1 MCTKLYRMHE
11 RMNIDK
17 AEPAIYKAM
26 AVAEKHL
33 ASFNIDKKLTEL
45 IKLRASQLNGC
56 GYCVNL
62 HSLDA
67 RKAGESEQRVFAI
80 SAWKETPFFSDSERA
95 ALQLTEEITHI
106 SVAGLTEATF
116 LELKKHFSETQI
128 AQLLFI
134 VTVTNSWNRLA
145 ISMHMVAE

>member
-1 MCTKLYRMHE
+1 MHE